1 MARLRERLTSSFV
14 LGASLALVLGGA
26 VSLIALHHFG
36 ERSTLAV
43 AAQIASKQQIGSRA
57 DAVEADLQRLLRI
70 SQQALD
76 PGATAPLVDAAHSEA
91 VSLRTEIET
100 LQGAPDWQA
109 AAASLEELRRVL
121 LRNEERLAHA
131 MVLRETGAD
140 RGSPLVRDLAADAPR
155 AITAIEQSR
164 AAVLGAL
171 AGRAPQVERQRALL
185 SQLEAAVSAGLIL
198 IIIACGF
205 WINAAVLRPLR
216 RVDAALRIAAE
227 RGDRPD
233 VLEGGAADLLRVS
246 ARTRSLVQAA
256 EDRHAARVTVLRDEL
271 DVQRTKRIDAQQ
283 AREIAERASRT
294 RADFVANLGHELRT
308 PLNGMLG
315 LIDLLA
321 ADVRGEQGQKRLRSI
336 QVAGC
341 LLRDVLDRM
350 SDVATSPLPRLAS
363 AEVDGAVAD
372 REGHAAVMASAAT
385 SPAASVGARVLVAE
399 DHAINQAVIT
409 EMLQHLGH
417 VVEVVPDGR
426 RAVQRVRDHL
436 FDVVLMDWS
445 MPEVDGVEAT
455 RQIRAEEARTGRQR
469 VPIIALTAHTYAE
482 NRRECLEAGMDD
494 FVAKPVTVDVLDAAI
509 RRAVA

>member
-1 MARLRERLTSSFV
+1 
-14 LGASLALVLGGA
+14 
-26 VSLIALHHFG
+26 
-36 ERSTLAV
+36 
-43 AAQIASKQQIGSRA
+43 
-57 DAVEADLQRLLRI
+57 
-70 SQQALD
+70 
-76 PGATAPLVDAAHSEA
+76 
-91 VSLRTEIET
+91 
-100 LQGAPDWQA
+100 
-109 AAASLEELRRVL
+109 
-121 LRNEERLAHA
+121 
-131 MVLRETGAD
+131 
-140 RGSPLVRDLAADAPR
+140 
-155 AITAIEQSR
+155 
-164 AAVLGAL
+164 
-171 AGRAPQVERQRALL
+171 
-185 SQLEAAVSAGLIL
+185 
-198 IIIACGF
+198 
-205 WINAAVLRPLR
+205 
-216 RVDAALRIAAE
+216 
-227 RGDRPD
+227 
-233 VLEGGAADLLRVS
+233 
-246 ARTRSLVQAA
+246 
-256 EDRHAARVTVLRDEL
+256 
-271 DVQRTKRIDAQQ
+271 
-283 AREIAERASRT
+283 
-294 RADFVANLGHELRT
+294 
-308 PLNGMLG
+308 MLG

-363 AEVDGAVAD
+363 AEADGTVAD
-372 REGHAAVMASAAT
+372 REGRAAVMASAAT